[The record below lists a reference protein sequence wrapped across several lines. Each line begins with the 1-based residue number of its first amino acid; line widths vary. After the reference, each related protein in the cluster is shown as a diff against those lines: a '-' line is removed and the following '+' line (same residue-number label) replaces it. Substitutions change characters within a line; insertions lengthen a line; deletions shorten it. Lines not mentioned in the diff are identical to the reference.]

1 MQTIVMNSTCYA
13 KTMYFVSAISIQKL
27 HIDHQHDWLY
37 IFITQNFYQNS
48 KQYHTCALVVVIE
61 RPFVRMATP
70 NPDITPLAVFL
81 ITRDVS
87 GYILAKTPTKQQLY
101 SLAAS
106 HKVLFLRLF
115 NKRFHKNSKSYETS
129 VHSYVKYTVYWN
141 NKDMQKYCVFIPF

>member
-1 MQTIVMNSTCYA
+1 MLIQRKKNIDNYILSFEIHFIDLLMYA
-13 KTMYFVSAISIQKL
+13 NNCNEFNLLCKDNAFCFSI
-27 HIDHQHDWLY
+27 
-37 IFITQNFYQNS
+37 QNFYQNS

-101 SLAAS
+101 SLADIS
-106 HKVLFLRLF
+106 LSFV
-115 NKRFHKNSKSYETS
+115 SS
-129 VHSYVKYTVYWN
+129 
-141 NKDMQKYCVFIPF
+141 FI